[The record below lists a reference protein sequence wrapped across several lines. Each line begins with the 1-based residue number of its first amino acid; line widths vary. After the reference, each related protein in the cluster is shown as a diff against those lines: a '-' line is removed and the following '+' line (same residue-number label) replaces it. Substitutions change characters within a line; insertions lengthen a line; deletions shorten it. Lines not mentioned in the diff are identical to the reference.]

1 MHQLAPQRPAQ
12 RGFTLIE
19 LMVGLTILGILMAVG
34 VPAMNNWVSM
44 HKARSAHEFYAEG
57 LNTARR
63 EAVRHNARSR
73 LVLSANA
80 NGQYD
85 WQVDICFPVP
95 GTPCNDAS
103 GSWSTTAAI
112 AANDPEGAN
121 GFKSLLRSASQLP
134 KSEVIAPVITPEGAT
149 AAYFTELGW
158 ADTTVETRL
167 TEIRL
172 NPASRYANE
181 ILPTSLVLTLAGMA
195 VKCNPGVAA
204 GDSRACPQ

>member
-1 MHQLAPQRPAQ
+1 MHQLTPR

-19 LMVGLTILGILMAVG
+19 LMVGLTILGILMAIG

-57 LNTARR
+57 LSTARR
-63 EAVRHNARSR
+63 EAVRHNSRSR
-73 LVLSANA
+73 MVLSANA
-80 NGQYD
+80 NGQLD

-95 GTPCNDAS
+95 GTPCNDVS
-103 GSWSTTAAI
+103 GGWSTTAAV
-112 AANDPEGAN
+112 AANDPQGAA

-134 KSEVIAPVITPEGAT
+134 KSEVIAPTVAPAAAA

-158 ADTTVETRL
+158 ADTTVDARL
-167 TEIRL
+167 TAITL
-172 NPASRYANE
+172 NPASRYTHE
-181 ILPTSLVLTLAGMA
+181 ILPTSLVITLAGVA